1 MEVKA
6 SVYLINKTNTSFK
19 GNASISLND
28 DFIVRGIRIIDAG
41 KGPFVAMP
49 AQKIG
54 ENYRDV
60 CFAKSEELRNQI
72 NHTVL
77 DTYNQELARV
87 QEQSNKQTEEQNADE
102 PSKTE
107 TTKRSK
113 GQRKSQKADTQSQA
127 APETADLS
135 PEGTEPVEDDP
146 GMNMGM

>member
-6 SVYLINKTNTSFK
+6 SVYLINKTNTSLK

-77 DTYNQELARV
+77 DTYNQELAQTSKRR
-87 QEQSNKQTEEQNADE
+87 NKMQTNHPKQKRPNDPKASGKVKKPT
-102 PSKTE
+102 PSPRRPQKQPIY
-107 TTKRSK
+107 RRK
-113 GQRKSQKADTQSQA
+113 G
-127 APETADLS
+127 LS
-135 PEGTEPVEDDP
+135 R
-146 GMNMGM
+146 